1 VWRTTPGA
9 CIEYKGSSHGART
22 AYPTTA
28 PGAGERLTN
37 FHHRPMMTEATRT
50 ERTLTGEAP
59 PTVDLTGR
67 TVGDF
72 HILRCLG
79 RGGMG
84 EVYLAEQRSL
94 KRKVALKILRS
105 DLAANPTALKRF
117 KQEALAVAQATHANI
132 VQVYACDEA
141 DGVTYMALEY
151 VEGRNLKE
159 YLTKKGPPNLLLAV
173 SFMRQ
178 IAAALQRAAELGIIH
193 RDIKPE
199 NILLTRK
206 GEVKVADFG
215 LSRVL
220 DGERRPVNLTQSG
233 VTMGTPLY
241 MAPEQVENKPVDAR
255 TDIYSF
261 GVTCYHM
268 MAGEPPFTG
277 TNAFEVALAHVRTEP
292 EPLHVV
298 RPDLPE
304 AFCAVV
310 HKMMAKD
317 PADRYQTCRELLR
330 DLAKVRESL
339 NGTPTAVPV
348 EEPGVELLPLDEL
361 EEAVSATGPNT
372 PAPRPLPATAALPAP
387 RRRWV
392 MAALFALVPLTVLLA
407 LGFGAALAWV
417 TYAWQRQPK
426 AAVPATDKGSPDRDA
441 FLSAQKQE
449 QALRSVAEPYL
460 SKEKAPGGQMT
471 GFALLMELGLFY
483 LQQDRLDDAQELFKK
498 LDDMRQPESYH
509 ILGRAGQGI
518 VLALRDQASE
528 SNRVF
533 RDVFTKERFPPEAL
547 PRGGRRGEPH
557 LQIVQNA
564 QMKYWLAEAIHYN
577 ERNGVARK
585 DMPQPLLRI
594 ADPGTSKPKS

>member
-1 VWRTTPGA
+1 
-9 CIEYKGSSHGART
+9 
-22 AYPTTA
+22 
-28 PGAGERLTN
+28 
-37 FHHRPMMTEATRT
+37 MTEATRT
-50 ERTLTGEAP
+50 EPTRTGEEA

-72 HILRCLG
+72 HILRRLG

-159 YLTKKGPPNLLLAV
+159 YLTKKGPPNLLLAI

-178 IAAALQRAAELGIIH
+178 VAAALQRAAELGIIH

-220 DGERRPVNLTQSG
+220 GDGPPVNLTQSG
-233 VTMGTPLY
+233 ITMGTPLY
-241 MAPEQVENKPVDAR
+241 MAPEQVESKPVDAR

-277 TNAFEVALAHVRTEP
+277 SNAFEVALAHVRTEP
-292 EPLHVV
+292 EPLQVV

-339 NGTPTAVPV
+339 SGTPTAVPL
-348 EEPGVELLPLDEL
+348 EEPGVELLPLDEP
-361 EEAVSATGPNT
+361 EEVVSATAPGT
-372 PAPRPLPATAALPAP
+372 ATPRPLPATAALPAL
-387 RRRWV
+387 RRHWV
-392 MAALFALVPLTVLLA
+392 AAVLFALVPLTVLLA

-417 TYAWQRQPK
+417 TYVWQGQPK
-426 AAVPATDKGSPDRDA
+426 AAVPAADKGPPDRDA
-441 FLSAQKQE
+441 LLSAKKRE
-449 QALRSVAEPYL
+449 QALRDLAEPYL
-460 SKEKAPGGQMT
+460 NKEKASDTPT
-471 GFALLMELGLFY
+471 AGFVFLMELGLFY

-498 LDDMRQPESYH
+498 LDDMRQVESYH
-509 ILGRAGQGI
+509 ILGHVGRGI
-518 VLALRDQASE
+518 VLALRDQATE
-528 SNRVF
+528 SNRLF
-533 RDVFTKERFPPEAL
+533 KDAFTPQRFPVPDGSAKGV
-547 PRGGRRGEPH
+547 PKRGEPQ

-577 ERNGVARK
+577 ERNGVARR

-594 ADPGTSKPKS
+594 ADPGATKPKP

>member
-1 VWRTTPGA
+1 
-9 CIEYKGSSHGART
+9 
-22 AYPTTA
+22 
-28 PGAGERLTN
+28 
-37 FHHRPMMTEATRT
+37 MTEATRT
-50 ERTLTGEAP
+50 EHTLTGEP
-59 PTVDLTGR
+59 PPAGDLTGR

-72 HILRCLG
+72 HVLRRLG
-79 RGGMG
+79 LGGMG

-94 KRKVALKILRS
+94 QRKVALKILRG
-105 DLAANPTALKRF
+105 DLAANPTARKRF

-159 YLTKKGPPNLLLAV
+159 YLTKKGPPNLLLAI

-178 IAAALQRAAELGIIH
+178 IAAALQRAGELGIIH

-220 DGERRPVNLTQSG
+220 GDGPPVNLTQSG

-277 TNAFEVALAHVRTEP
+277 TNAFEVALAHVRAEP
-292 EPLHVV
+292 EPLQVV

-304 AFCAVV
+304 ALCAVV
-310 HKMMAKD
+310 HKMMAKE
-317 PADRYQTCRELLR
+317 PAERYQTCRELLR

-339 NGTPTAVPV
+339 NGAAALPLAEPV
-348 EEPGVELLPLDEL
+348 VELLPLDEL
-361 EEAVSATGPNT
+361 EEAVTVATPDT
-372 PAPRPLPATAALPAP
+372 PPQSPLPSTAVLPSLRRHWVTALL
-387 RRRWV
+387 V
-392 MAALFALVPLTVLLA
+392 ALVPLTVLLA
-407 LGFGAALAWV
+407 LVFGAVLAWLPSV
-417 TYAWQRQPK
+417 WQRQPP
-426 AAVPATDKGSPDRDA
+426 AAVPDGDKLSQDRDGL
-441 FLSAQKQE
+441 LSAEKQE
-449 QALRSVAEPYL
+449 QALRGLAEPYL
-460 SKEKAPGGQMT
+460 TKEKATSNPTT

-483 LQQDRLDDAQELFKK
+483 LQQDRLDDAQQLFTK
-498 LDDMRQPESYH
+498 LDEMRQVESYH
-509 ILGRAGQGI
+509 LLGHVGRGI
-518 VLALRDQASE
+518 VLALRDRAAE
-528 SNRVF
+528 SNQLFKEVF
-533 RDVFTKERFPPEAL
+533 L
-547 PRGGRRGEPH
+547 PRYFPVPDGSAKGIPKRGEPH

-564 QMKYWLAEAIHYN
+564 QMKYWLAEAVHHN
-577 ERNGVARK
+577 ERNGIDRTK
-585 DMPQPLLRI
+585 DMPPLLLRI
-594 ADPGTSKPKS
+594 ADPGASKPKP